1 MPHGVLANFG
11 DENGNAMRR
20 VIYLT
25 WDAAEIIS
33 RSSSPHLRYIRPHQ
47 DIFQFGLVSSRCSDH
62 VSLLPAPS
70 LCHLYFNPSHIH
82 LCRYRTMPWYRLRKP
97 PVAADKP
104 THNGFTG
111 DVLNVTRCYC
121 VTEDLKQCGYYHQAD
136 YSNYH
141 NGRTYQTRYSCADDC
156 GDYWPHGHKHVNKA
170 EPPKCWAT
178 GTRKKHKECD
188 TDEEGNKFCHKF
200 YFVPAHIGAP
210 DNAKA

>member
-1 MPHGVLANFG
+1 M
-11 DENGNAMRR
+11 
-20 VIYLT
+20 YL
-25 WDAAEIIS
+25 S
-33 RSSSPHLRYIRPHQ
+33 
-47 DIFQFGLVSSRCSDH
+47 F
-62 VSLLPAPS
+62 LLPLS
-70 LCHLYFNPSHIH
+70 VIFTSTQVISTYVGTELCPGIDYGS
-82 LCRYRTMPWYRLRKP
+82 P

-104 THNGFTG
+104 TRNGFTG